1 MNINSLFGVIVH
13 SIQPAQAVTNE
24 DRLFEWVRKNPTAS
38 TIPSFLEHVA
48 VQAERGKY
56 SVNSDS
62 LNVPNYDI
70 YQIEREIE
78 ADFLAKSERHLIRQK
93 LADYIEKGIAGNPY
107 YEGLYA
113 GTAAKLRVARS
124 TGCVGIDS
132 VSSRHI
138 TLYDDKVNCVRLC
151 PDEAREDTQRII
163 RKYAPEVSR
172 LLAAHPEYR
181 AYYAVYT
188 EPNVPAG
195 QLKEGKQAQY
205 RKFSNM
211 HRSKWGKSC
220 LKGSFV
226 IQEDPLATNSKD
238 WNVHLNVI
246 HIVHGR
252 FDFKTVRSTWG
263 NNVEI
268 RQLTGKP
275 EDIAKTF
282 LEVVKYAAKHIG
294 EKSAD
299 GQHTKS
305 KGMIEWSFDQWHE
318 WFVSGKGFRRSRT
331 YGCLYKFDGMPDK
344 GIDLANVEWVGTVR
358 HTGTRYKFTASRR
371 LSAVVD
377 LIQADNFASGS
388 SSLAI
393 PPDDFPLL
401 AFEPPY

>member
-1 MNINSLFGVIVH
+1 MH
-13 SIQPAQAVTNE
+13 SIQATKPVTNE
-24 DRLFEWVRKNPTAS
+24 DRLYDWLRKNPNAR
-38 TIPSFLEHVA
+38 TIPPFLEHVVA
-48 VQAERGKY
+48 QAERGQC

-62 LNVPNYDI
+62 LNVVNYDLF
-70 YQIEREIE
+70 QIEREIE
-78 ADFLAKSERHLIRQK
+78 EDCLAKSERHLIRQK
-93 LADYIEKGIAGNPY
+93 MADFIEKGIKGNPF

-113 GTAAKLRVARS
+113 DIALKLRTARS
-124 TGCVGIDS
+124 TGCVGIDA
-132 VSSRHI
+132 VSGRHI

-163 RKYAPEVSR
+163 RKYAPEISR
-172 LLAAHPEYR
+172 VLAANPSYR

-205 RKFSNM
+205 KRFSNM

-226 IQEDPLATNSKD
+226 IQEDPLATNAKD

-252 FDFKTVRSTWG
+252 FDFKTVRAMWG

-268 RQLTGKP
+268 RQLNGKP

-294 EKSAD
+294 EKSTD
-299 GQHTKS
+299 GKHTKS

-318 WFVSGKGFRRSRT
+318 WFIAGKGFRRSRS
-331 YGCLYKFDGMPDK
+331 YGILYKFEGMPDK
-344 GIDLANVEWVGTVR
+344 GIDLANVDWVGTVR
-358 HTGTRYKFTASRR
+358 HTGTRYKFTPSKR

-377 LIQADNFASGS
+377 LIQADNFAPESKN
-388 SSLAI
+388 LAL
-393 PPDDFPLL
+393 PPDDLVHL